1 MPRLTDTAALLLL
14 LLFAGTLFF
23 FRLGAPGLFD
33 ADEPA
38 YVQAAREMRESGDW
52 VTPHFNGRP
61 RFDKPPLFYY
71 LIMLSDR
78 LLGETEFAARCWSA
92 LAGVAV
98 TALLWVTARRWVGPR
113 AGPTTGAAFSA
124 SLLTALLARAA
135 VTDMLLCLFVT
146 ATILAGLAALQ
157 APAPRARRFATA
169 GWVAMALAVLVKG
182 PVGLLIP
189 GLALGGS
196 LLLLRE
202 IRSGVPRLVPWEGPA
217 LFLAI
222 AAPWYALVLAANGW
236 SFVEGFLI
244 KHNLSRFSGVISG
257 HSGPVWFYAPV
268 LLVGF
273 FPWCGSLPSALWR
286 AARVAR
292 RRRVV
297 SPAERLTVT
306 CLCWFVGVFVFFSL
320 AGTKLPSYLFPAFP
334 ALALLVGSG
343 GMNNAKPTTDNRPMT
358 AVDRLSVVGCQLSV
372 AAEEPIPR
380 WISRVGSW
388 LMGLIGCALAAAFFL
403 LPWIFEWARP
413 AARGVLD
420 GVPPPTGLA
429 WGLGGFVLAGTL
441 AGLIAKER
449 WRPAV
454 LAAMMA
460 CLILTAAATAPRAYA
475 IAQGS
480 LREFSEEARQILGPD
495 DPVLVYGLNAPS
507 VVFYANRRMT
517 SLGSN
522 DLGRLAEAVRRL
534 TDAGR
539 PIVVITR
546 SVLGLRL
553 AEIEGLVLWKSRGGY
568 ALYVSQD
575 SRAAPSGSAIR

>member
-1 MPRLTDTAALLLL
+1 MPGLPLSVVGFAFPLRENMPRLTDTAALLLL
-14 LLFAGTLFF
+14 LMFAGTLFF
-23 FRLGAPGLFD
+23 FRLGAPGFFD

-38 YVQAAREMRESGDW
+38 YAQAAREMVEGGDW
-52 VTPHFNGRP
+52 VTPHFNDRP

-98 TALLWVTARRWVGPR
+98 TALLWLTARRWVGPR
-113 AGPTTGAAFSA
+113 AGPTTGVAFSA

-146 ATILAGLAALQ
+146 AAILAGLAALQ

-189 GLALGGS
+189 ALALGGS
-196 LLLLRE
+196 LLLLGE
-202 IRSGVPRLVPWEGPA
+202 IRHGLARLVPWEGPA

-236 SFVEGFLI
+236 AFVEGFLI
-244 KHNLSRFSGVISG
+244 KHNLSRFSGVISSHG
-257 HSGPVWFYAPV
+257 GPVWFYVPV

-292 RRRVV
+292 RRRAV

-306 CLCWFVGVFVFFSL
+306 CLCWFLGVFVFFSL

-334 ALALLVGSG
+334 ALALLVGRE
-343 GMNNAKPTTDNRPMT
+343 MAN
-358 AVDRLSVVGCQLSV
+358 

-380 WISRVGSW
+380 WISRLGSW
-388 LMGLIGCALAAAFFL
+388 LMGVTGGALAIGFFL
-403 LPWIFEWARP
+403 APWVFEWARP

-420 GVPPPTGLA
+420 GVSPPTELA
-429 WGLGGFVLAGTL
+429 WGLGGLVLAGTL
-441 AGLIAKER
+441 AGLIAKGR

-460 CLILTAAATAPRAYA
+460 CLILTAAAAAPRAYA
-475 IAQGS
+475 IVQGS
-480 LREFSEEARQILGPD
+480 LREFSEEARQILGPG

-507 VVFYANRRMT
+507 VVFYANRRVT

-539 PIVVITR
+539 PVVVITR
-546 SVLGLRL
+546 SVLGPRL
-553 AEIEGLVLWKSRGGY
+553 AEIEGLVRWKSRGGY

-575 SRAAPSGSAIR
+575 SRAAQSGSAIR

>member
-1 MPRLTDTAALLLL
+1 MLRLKDATIFVLL

-23 FRLGAPGLFD
+23 FRLGAPGFFD

-38 YVQAAREMRESGDW
+38 YAQAAREMRESGDW

-78 LLGETEFAARCWSA
+78 LLSETEFAARCWSA

-98 TALLWVTARRWVGPR
+98 TALLWLTARRWVGPR
-113 AGPTTGAAFSA
+113 AGPTTGVAFSA

-146 ATILAGLAALQ
+146 AAILAGLAALQ
-157 APAPRARRFATA
+157 APALRARRFATA

-202 IRSGVPRLVPWEGPA
+202 IRSGVPRLFPWEGPA

-222 AAPWYALVLAANGW
+222 ATPWYALVLAANGW
-236 SFVEGFLI
+236 TFVEGFLI
-244 KHNLSRFSGVISG
+244 KHNLSRFSGVISSHG
-257 HSGPVWFYAPV
+257 GPVWFYVPV

-273 FPWCGSLPSALWR
+273 FPWCGSLPAALWR

-292 RRRVV
+292 RRRTV

-334 ALALLVGSG
+334 ALALLVGRE
-343 GMNNAKPTTDNRPMT
+343 MANAAD
-358 AVDRLSVVGCQLSV
+358 
-372 AAEEPIPR
+372 EPIPP
-380 WISRVGSW
+380 WVSRVGSW

-403 LPWIFEWARP
+403 VPWVFEWARP

-420 GVPPPTGLA
+420 GVPPPASLA
-429 WGLGGFVLAGTL
+429 WGLGGLVLAGTL
-441 AGLIAKER
+441 AGLIAKGR

-460 CLILTAAATAPRAYA
+460 CVILTAAAAAPRAYA
-475 IAQGS
+475 IVQGS
-480 LREFSEEARQILGPD
+480 LREFSEEARKILRPD

-507 VVFYANRRMT
+507 VVFYANRRVT
-517 SLGSN
+517 PLGSD
-522 DLGRLAEAVRRL
+522 DLGKLAETVRRL
-534 TDAGR
+534 TRAGR
-539 PIVVITR
+539 PVVVITR
-546 SVLGLRL
+546 NALAPRL
-553 AEIEGLVLWKSRGGY
+553 AGVQGLSGVKSRGGY
-568 ALYVSQD
+568 ALYISPEAGVAQF
-575 SRAAPSGSAIR
+575 GSTIR

>member
-1 MPRLTDTAALLLL
+1 MTRLKDATILVIL
-14 LLFAGTLFF
+14 LLFAGMLFF
-23 FRLGAPGLFD
+23 FRLGAPGFFD

-38 YVQAAREMRESGDW
+38 YAQAAREMVESGDW
-52 VTPHFNGRP
+52 VTPHFNGLP

-71 LIMLSDR
+71 LILLSYR
-78 LLGETEFAARCWSA
+78 LFGVTEFAARFWSA
-92 LAGVAV
+92 LAGVALTGV
-98 TALLWVTARRWVGPR
+98 LWVAGRRWLGPH
-113 AGPTTGAAFSA
+113 AGLMASVAFST
-124 SLLTALLARAA
+124 SLLAALLARAA

-146 ATILAGLAALQ
+146 AAILAGLAALQ
-157 APAPRARRFATA
+157 APAPLARRFATA

-202 IRSGVPRLVPWEGPA
+202 IRSGVPRLVPWQGPA

-236 SFVEGFLI
+236 AFVEGFLI
-244 KHNLSRFSGVISG
+244 KHNLSRFSGVISSHG
-257 HSGPVWFYAPV
+257 GPVWFYVPV

-292 RRRVV
+292 RRRAV

-343 GMNNAKPTTDNRPMT
+343 GMNNEKPTTDDRSMT
-358 AVDRLSVVGCQLSV
+358 AVDRLSVVSCQLSV
-372 AAEEPIPR
+372 ADEEPIPR
-380 WISRVGSW
+380 WISRLGSW
-388 LMGLIGCALAAAFFL
+388 LMGLTGCALAAAFFL
-403 LPWIFEWARP
+403 VPWIFEWARP

-420 GVPPPTGLA
+420 GVPPPASLA
-429 WGLGGFVLAGTL
+429 WGLGGLVLAGTL
-441 AGLIAKER
+441 AGLIAKGR
-449 WRPAV
+449 RQPAV

-460 CLILTAAATAPRAYA
+460 CLILTAAAAAPRAYA
-475 IAQGS
+475 IVQGS
-480 LREFSEEARQILGPD
+480 LREFSEEARRILGPG

-507 VVFYANRRMT
+507 VVFYTNRRVT
-517 SLGSN
+517 PLGSD
-522 DLGRLAEAVRRL
+522 DLGKLAETVRRL

-539 PIVVITR
+539 PVVVITR
-546 SVLGLRL
+546 SALAPRL
-553 AEIEGLVLWKSRGGY
+553 AGVQGLSGVKSRGGY
-568 ALYVSQD
+568 ALYISPEAG
-575 SRAAPSGSAIR
+575 AAQSGSAIR

>member
-1 MPRLTDTAALLLL
+1 MPGLPLSVVRFAFLLRENMPRLTDTAALLLVL
-14 LLFAGTLFF
+14 MFAGTLFF
-23 FRLGAPGLFD
+23 FRLGAPGFFD

-38 YVQAAREMRESGDW
+38 YAQAAREMRESGDW

-92 LAGVAV
+92 LAGIAV
-98 TALLWVTARRWVGPR
+98 TALLWLTARRWVGPR
-113 AGPTTGAAFSA
+113 AGPTTGVAFSA

-146 ATILAGLAALQ
+146 AAILAGLAALQ

-196 LLLLRE
+196 LLLLQE

-236 SFVEGFLI
+236 AFVEGFLI
-244 KHNLSRFSGVISG
+244 KHNLSRFSGVISSHG
-257 HSGPVWFYAPV
+257 GPVWFYVPV

-273 FPWCGSLPSALWR
+273 FPWCGSLPPALWQ

-292 RRRVV
+292 RRRAV

-306 CLCWFVGVFVFFSL
+306 CLCWFAGVFVFFSL

-334 ALALLVGSG
+334 ALALLVGG
-343 GMNNAKPTTDNRPMT
+343 EMAD
-358 AVDRLSVVGCQLSV
+358 

-388 LMGLIGCALAAAFFL
+388 LMGLTGCALVAAFFL
-403 LPWIFEWARP
+403 VPWVFEWVRP

-420 GVPPPTGLA
+420 GVSPPTDLA
-429 WGLGGFVLAGTL
+429 WGLGGLVLAGTL
-441 AGLIAKER
+441 AGLIAKGR

-460 CLILTAAATAPRAYA
+460 CLILTAAAAAPRAYA
-475 IAQGS
+475 IVQGA
-480 LREFSEEARQILGPD
+480 LREFSEEARKVLGPG

-522 DLGRLAEAVRRL
+522 DLGQLAEAVRRL

-539 PIVVITR
+539 PVVVITR
-546 SVLGLRL
+546 SVPGLRL

-575 SRAAPSGSAIR
+575 SRAAQSGPVIR

>member
-1 MPRLTDTAALLLL
+1 
-14 LLFAGTLFF
+14 
-23 FRLGAPGLFD
+23 
-33 ADEPA
+33 
-38 YVQAAREMRESGDW
+38 MRESGDW

-98 TALLWVTARRWVGPR
+98 TALLWLTARRWVGPR
-113 AGPTTGAAFSA
+113 AGPTTGVAFSA

-146 ATILAGLAALQ
+146 AAILAGLAALQ

-189 GLALGGS
+189 ALALGGS
-196 LLLLRE
+196 LLLLGE
-202 IRSGVPRLVPWEGPA
+202 IRHGLARLVPWEGPA

-236 SFVEGFLI
+236 AFVEGFLI
-244 KHNLSRFSGVISG
+244 KHNLSRFSGVISSHG
-257 HSGPVWFYAPV
+257 GPVWFYVPV

-292 RRRVV
+292 RRRAV

-306 CLCWFVGVFVFFSL
+306 CLCWFLGVFVFFSL

-334 ALALLVGSG
+334 ALALLVGRE
-343 GMNNAKPTTDNRPMT
+343 MAN
-358 AVDRLSVVGCQLSV
+358 

-380 WISRVGSW
+380 WISRLGSW
-388 LMGLIGCALAAAFFL
+388 LIGLTGCALVAAFFL
-403 LPWIFEWARP
+403 VPWVFEWARP

-420 GVPPPTGLA
+420 DVSPPTDLA
-429 WGLGGFVLAGTL
+429 WGLGGLVLAGTL
-441 AGLIAKER
+441 AGLIVRGR

-460 CLILTAAATAPRAYA
+460 CLILTAAAAAPRAYA
-475 IAQGS
+475 IVQGS

-507 VVFYANRRMT
+507 VVFYANRRVT

-539 PIVVITR
+539 PVVVITR
-546 SVLGLRL
+546 SVLGPRL
-553 AEIEGLVLWKSRGGY
+553 AEVEGLVRWKSRGGY

-575 SRAAPSGSAIR
+575 SGAAQSGSAIR

>member
-1 MPRLTDTAALLLL
+1 MTRLKDALILAML

-23 FRLGAPGLFD
+23 FRLGAPGFFD

-38 YVQAAREMRESGDW
+38 YAQAAREMRESGDW

-98 TALLWVTARRWVGPR
+98 TALLWLTARRWVGPR
-113 AGPTTGAAFSA
+113 AGPTTGVAFSA

-196 LLLLRE
+196 LLLLGE
-202 IRSGVPRLVPWEGPA
+202 IRHGLARLVPWEGPA

-236 SFVEGFLI
+236 AFVEGFLI
-244 KHNLSRFSGVISG
+244 KHNLSRFSGVISSHG
-257 HSGPVWFYAPV
+257 GPVWFYVPV

-292 RRRVV
+292 RRRAV

-306 CLCWFVGVFVFFSL
+306 CLCWFLGVFVFFSL

-334 ALALLVGSG
+334 ALALLVGRE
-343 GMNNAKPTTDNRPMT
+343 MAN
-358 AVDRLSVVGCQLSV
+358 

-380 WISRVGSW
+380 WISRLGSW
-388 LMGLIGCALAAAFFL
+388 LTSLTGCALVAAFFL
-403 LPWIFEWARP
+403 VPWLFEWARP

-420 GVPPPTGLA
+420 GVSPPTALA
-429 WGLGGFVLAGTL
+429 WGLGGLVLAGTL
-441 AGLIAKER
+441 AGLIVRGR

-460 CLILTAAATAPRAYA
+460 CLILTAAAAAPRAYA
-475 IAQGS
+475 IVQGS

-507 VVFYANRRMT
+507 VVFYANRHVT

-539 PIVVITR
+539 PVVVITR
-546 SVLGLRL
+546 SVLGPRL
-553 AEIEGLVLWKSRGGY
+553 AEVEGLVRWKSRGGY

-575 SRAAPSGSAIR
+575 SRAAQSGSAIR

>member
-1 MPRLTDTAALLLL
+1 ML

-23 FRLGAPGLFD
+23 FRLGAPGFFD

-38 YVQAAREMRESGDW
+38 YAQAAREMRESGDW

-98 TALLWVTARRWVGPR
+98 TALLWLTARRWVGPR
-113 AGPTTGAAFSA
+113 AGPTTGVAFSA

-146 ATILAGLAALQ
+146 AAILAGLAALQ
-157 APAPRARRFATA
+157 APAPRARRFATV

-217 LFLAI
+217 IFLAI

-236 SFVEGFLI
+236 AFVEGFLI
-244 KHNLSRFSGVISG
+244 KHNLSRFSGVISSHG
-257 HSGPVWFYAPV
+257 GPLWFYVPV

-292 RRRVV
+292 RRRAV

-334 ALALLVGSG
+334 ALALLVGRE
-343 GMNNAKPTTDNRPMT
+343 MAN
-358 AVDRLSVVGCQLSV
+358 

-380 WISRVGSW
+380 WISRIGSW

-403 LPWIFEWARP
+403 IPWIFEWARP

-420 GVPPPTGLA
+420 GVPPPASLA
-429 WGLGGFVLAGTL
+429 WGLGGLVLAGTL
-441 AGLIAKER
+441 AGLIAKGR

-460 CLILTAAATAPRAYA
+460 CLILTAAAAAPRAYA

-507 VVFYANRRMT
+507 VVFYANRRVT
-517 SLGSN
+517 PLGSD
-522 DLGRLAEAVRRL
+522 DLGKLAETVRRL
-534 TDAGR
+534 RDAGR
-539 PIVVITR
+539 PVVVITR
-546 SVLGLRL
+546 SVLGPRL
-553 AEIEGLVLWKSRGGY
+553 AEIEGLVRWKSRGGY

-575 SRAAPSGSAIR
+575 SRAAQSGSAIR

>member
-1 MPRLTDTAALLLL
+1 MTRLKDATILVML

-23 FRLGAPGLFD
+23 FRLGAPGFFD

-38 YVQAAREMRESGDW
+38 YAQAAREMRESGDW

-98 TALLWVTARRWVGPR
+98 TALLWLTARRWVGPR
-113 AGPTTGAAFSA
+113 AGPATGVAFSA

-135 VTDMLLCLFVT
+135 
-146 ATILAGLAALQ
+146 ILAGLAALQ

-217 LFLAI
+217 LFVAI
-222 AAPWYALVLAANGW
+222 ATPWYALVLAANGW
-236 SFVEGFLI
+236 AFVEGFLI
-244 KHNLSRFSGVISG
+244 KHNLSRFSGVISSHG
-257 HSGPVWFYAPV
+257 GPLWFYVPV

-292 RRRVV
+292 RRRAV

-334 ALALLVGSG
+334 ALALLVGSE
-343 GMNNAKPTTDNRPMT
+343 GMNNEEPTTDNRSMT
-358 AVDRLSVVGCQLSV
+358 GVGRLSVVGCRLSV
-372 AAEEPIPR
+372 AVEQPIPR

-403 LPWIFEWARP
+403 IPWIFEWARP

-420 GVPPPTGLA
+420 GVPPPASLA
-429 WGLGGFVLAGTL
+429 WGLGGLVLAGTL
-441 AGLIAKER
+441 AGLIAKGR

-460 CLILTAAATAPRAYA
+460 CLILTAAAAAPRAYA

-539 PIVVITR
+539 PVVVITR
-546 SVLGLRL
+546 SVLGPRL
-553 AEIEGLVLWKSRGGY
+553 AEIEGLVRWKSRGGY

-575 SRAAPSGSAIR
+575 SRAAQSGSAIR

>member
-14 LLFAGTLFF
+14 LMFAGTLFF
-23 FRLGAPGLFD
+23 FRLGAPGFFD

-38 YVQAAREMRESGDW
+38 YAQAAREMRESGDW

-98 TALLWVTARRWVGPR
+98 TALLWLTARRWVGPW
-113 AGPTTGAAFSA
+113 AGPTTGVAFSA

-146 ATILAGLAALQ
+146 AAILAGLAALQ

-189 GLALGGS
+189 ALALGGS

-236 SFVEGFLI
+236 AFVEGFLI
-244 KHNLSRFSGVISG
+244 KHNLSRFSGVISSHG
-257 HSGPVWFYAPV
+257 GPLWFYVPV

-292 RRRVV
+292 RRRAV

-343 GMNNAKPTTDNRPMT
+343 GMKDE
-358 AVDRLSVVGCQLSV
+358 AVPPWVSKL
-372 AAEEPIPR
+372 
-380 WISRVGSW
+380 GSW
-388 LMGLIGCALAAAFFL
+388 LIGLTGCALAAAFFL
-403 LPWIFEWARP
+403 VPWIFEWARP

-420 GVPPPTGLA
+420 GVPPPASLA
-429 WGLGGFVLAGTL
+429 WGLGGLLLAGTL
-441 AGLIAKER
+441 AGLIAKGHR
-449 WRPAV
+449 QPAV
-454 LAAMMA
+454 LAGMMA
-460 CLILTAAATAPRAYA
+460 GLILSAGAAAPRAYA
-475 IAQGS
+475 IVQGA
-480 LREFSEEARQILGPD
+480 LREFSEEARQILGPG

-507 VVFYANRRMT
+507 VVFYANRRVT
-517 SLGSN
+517 PLGSD
-522 DLGRLAEAVRRL
+522 DLGKLAETVRRL

-539 PIVVITR
+539 PVVVITR
-546 SVLGLRL
+546 SALAPRL
-553 AEIEGLVLWKSRGGY
+553 AGVQGLSGVKSRGGY

-575 SRAAPSGSAIR
+575 SRAARSGSAIR

>member
-1 MPRLTDTAALLLL
+1 MTRLKDATILVIL
-14 LLFAGTLFF
+14 LLFAGMLFF
-23 FRLGAPGLFD
+23 FRLGAPGFFD

-38 YVQAAREMRESGDW
+38 YAQAAREMVESGDW
-52 VTPHFNGRP
+52 VTPHFNGLP

-71 LIMLSDR
+71 LILLSYR
-78 LLGETEFAARCWSA
+78 LFGVTEFAARFWSA
-92 LAGVAV
+92 LAGVALTGV
-98 TALLWVTARRWVGPR
+98 LWVAGRRWLGPH
-113 AGPTTGAAFSA
+113 AGLMASVAFST
-124 SLLTALLARAA
+124 SLLAALLARAA

-146 ATILAGLAALQ
+146 AAILAGLAALQ
-157 APAPRARRFATA
+157 APAPLARRFATA

-202 IRSGVPRLVPWEGPA
+202 IRSGVPRLVPWQGPA

-236 SFVEGFLI
+236 AFVEGFLI
-244 KHNLSRFSGVISG
+244 KHNLSRFSGVISSHG
-257 HSGPVWFYAPV
+257 GPVWFYVPV

-292 RRRVV
+292 RRRAV

-343 GMNNAKPTTDNRPMT
+343 GMDNAKPTTYNRPIT

-372 AAEEPIPR
+372 ADEEPIPR
-380 WISRVGSW
+380 WISRLGSW
-388 LMGLIGCALAAAFFL
+388 LMGLTGCALAAAFFL
-403 LPWIFEWARP
+403 VPWIFEWARP

-420 GVPPPTGLA
+420 GVPPPASLA
-429 WGLGGFVLAGTL
+429 WGLGGLVLAGTL
-441 AGLIAKER
+441 AGLIAKGR
-449 WRPAV
+449 RQPAV

-460 CLILTAAATAPRAYA
+460 CLILTAAAAAPRAYA
-475 IAQGS
+475 IVQGS
-480 LREFSEEARQILGPD
+480 LREFSEEARRILGPG

-507 VVFYANRRMT
+507 VVFYTNRRVT
-517 SLGSN
+517 PLGSD
-522 DLGRLAEAVRRL
+522 DLGKLAETVRRL

-539 PIVVITR
+539 PVVVITR
-546 SVLGLRL
+546 SALAPRL
-553 AEIEGLVLWKSRGGY
+553 AGVQGLSGVKSRGGY
-568 ALYVSQD
+568 ALYISPEAG
-575 SRAAPSGSAIR
+575 AAQSGSAIR